1 MLKGESMRP
10 RLIQASY
17 RAVLV
22 LIASFFAIAVARADE
37 VTHVVSGTVE
47 KVDAGAKT
55 IAVKTADGT
64 VETVKFTEKTTVHG
78 LKDGAKGADL
88 VGKEGGHVIVHTT
101 GEGAEKTAHS
111 VEWFG
116 DKTVHTTEGTV
127 EDVGKGTKVVA
138 VKTADGSKEAFEV
151 SEHAT
156 VDTGKTVGRYS
167 AVGAK
172 KGEHVTVYYTEE
184 AGKKVAHLFKHL

>member
-1 MLKGESMRP
+1 MRSSSFQIP
-10 RLIQASY
+10 LRVIIVILAACF
-17 RAVLV
+17 AV
-22 LIASFFAIAVARADE
+22 AVARAQNP
-37 VTHVVSGTVE
+37 THILTGTIE
-47 KVDAGAKT
+47 KVDALAKT
-55 IAVKTADGT
+55 IAVKTAEGT

-78 LKDGAKGADL
+78 LKDAAKGADL
-88 VGKEGGHVIVHTT
+88 VGKEGGHVIVHATV
-101 GEGAEKTAHS
+101 EGTEKTAHS

-138 VKTADGSKEAFEV
+138 VKTADGTKEAFDV

-156 VDTGKTVGRYS
+156 VDTGKAVGRYS
-167 AVGAK
+167 VVGAK

-184 AGKKVAHLFKHL
+184 AGKKIAHLFKHL

>member
-1 MLKGESMRP
+1 MRS
-10 RLIQASY
+10 RFLQAPL
-17 RAVLV
+17 RVGLV
-22 LIASFFAIAVARADE
+22 LLAACFFTAVALAQNPTHL
-37 VTHVVSGTVE
+37 VTGTVE

-64 VETVKFTEKTTVHG
+64 VETVKFTEKTTVSG

-88 VGKEGGHVIVHTT
+88 VGKEGGHVIVHAT
-101 GEGAEKTAHS
+101 GESADKTAHS
-111 VEWFG
+111 VVWFG

-127 EDVGKGTKVVA
+127 EDVGKGTKTVA
-138 VKTADGSKEAFEV
+138 VKTADGSKEAFDV

-156 VDTGKTVGRYS
+156 VDTGKAVGRYS
-167 AVGAK
+167 ALGAK

-184 AGKKVAHLFKHL
+184 AGKKIAHLFKHL